1 MTIKKIKVSIDLD
14 NILPQELYLSVFS
27 KKVIVKA
34 VKKSAAK
41 KALQRVFDKLLIFG
55 DRRSNELIFSHLKTL
70 KFLTFLQHNGAPIF
84 ESIRYI

>member
-41 KALQRVFDKLLIFG
+41 KSSAKKAAGKKRG
-55 DRRSNELIFSHLKTL
+55 RR
-70 KFLTFLQHNGAPIF
+70 
-84 ESIRYI
+84 

>member
-41 KALQRVFDKLLIFG
+41 KALQRKQPAKKGAADKNKKV
-55 DRRSNELIFSHLKTL
+55 S
-70 KFLTFLQHNGAPIF
+70 
-84 ESIRYI
+84 